1 MNIYQEE
8 LMDHF
13 EHPRNQGEMEKPD
26 VKVEERNASCG
37 DRVELYL
44 RKGKLGTIREVKW
57 KGIGCAVSMAAMSK
71 MSEWLK
77 GKSLEEIRKM
87 SEKELLREAIGWQV
101 NLGRRKCVELAVKAA
116 VKVASSY

>member
-13 EHPRNQGEMEKPD
+13 EHPRNQGEMENAD
-26 VKVEERNASCG
+26 VEVKESNASCG

-44 RKGKLGTIREVKW
+44 RKGELGTIREVGW

-87 SEKELLREAIGWQV
+87 SEEELLGEAIGWEV
-101 NLGRRKCVELAVKAA
+101 NPGRKKCVELAVKA
-116 VKVASSY
+116 VKIASSL